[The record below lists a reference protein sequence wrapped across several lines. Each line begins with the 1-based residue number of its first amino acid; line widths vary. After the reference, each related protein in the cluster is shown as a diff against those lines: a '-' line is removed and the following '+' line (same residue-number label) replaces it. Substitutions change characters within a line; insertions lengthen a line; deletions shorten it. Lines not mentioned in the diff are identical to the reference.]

1 MRCVDVV
8 RDVKMQIRSCAIGL
22 KCKNKAVISDLTI
35 LTQEYNEIMNKG
47 NLANVDHCYLD
58 ELSSKIEKGQELL
71 EEDLRMKAGV
81 KWREEGERSS
91 KFFLNLIKQRTV
103 ASSMKG

>member
-1 MRCVDVV
+1 
-8 RDVKMQIRSCAIGL
+8 
-22 KCKNKAVISDLTI
+22 
-35 LTQEYNEIMNKG
+35 MNNG
-47 NLANVDHCYLD
+47 NLANVDLCYLG

-103 ASSMKG
+103 ASSMKGFLDDSGCLLTNNKDMTLTNNRVGIIKRLRFLTCLNI